1 MQVFYG
7 KHFMNFDLKRR
18 TSQIIEDIKHLKG
31 DPNYIASGMSI
42 GIFIGITP
50 TFPFHT
56 VLALA
61 LAYIFRASKAAAA
74 LGVWIGNPLTIPFIY
89 FGSYKTGSM
98 LLGTSFPFDIKYLT
112 FTELTKLGLEATLA
126 LLTGGVII
134 GIVPA
139 VASYFITRRLVK
151 KYRSRRR
158 IKKINQ
164 EKPVS

>member
-1 MQVFYG
+1 M
-7 KHFMNFDLKRR
+7 MMSLKQKTARF
-18 TSQIIEDIKHLKG
+18 IENVKQLQG

-56 VLALA
+56 ALALA

-74 LGVWIGNPLTIPFIY
+74 IGVWIGNPLTIPFIY
-89 FGSYKTGSM
+89 IGSYKTGAII
-98 LLGTSFPFDIKYLT
+98 LGTSFPFDFKYLT
-112 FTELTKLGLEATLA
+112 FTELTQLGLEATLA

-151 KYRSRRR
+151 KFRSRRKLKR
-158 IKKINQ
+158 LNQ
-164 EKPVS
+164 GNPAS